1 MSVMADV
8 QQQAAKSSNMR
19 KPMTGE
25 AVTMHG
31 GYSHRVGRCKAVH
44 CRVLDDSLGVD
55 SIWKYCSDNLSKAGQ
70 PPTFRTLQFM

>member
-31 GYSHRVGRCKAVH
+31 GYRAVQS
-44 CRVLDDSLGVD
+44 C
-55 SIWKYCSDNLSKAGQ
+55 
-70 PPTFRTLQFM
+70 TL